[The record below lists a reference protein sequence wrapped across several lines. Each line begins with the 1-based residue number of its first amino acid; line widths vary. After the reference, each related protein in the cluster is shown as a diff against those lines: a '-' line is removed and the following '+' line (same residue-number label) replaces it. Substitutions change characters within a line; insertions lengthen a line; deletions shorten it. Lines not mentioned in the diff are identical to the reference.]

1 MSGLFAG
8 LSAYFIAPAAL
19 AFAALMPLIIL
30 LYFLKLR
37 RTPVVV
43 SSTLLWIKSMQDLTA
58 NAPFQRLRRN
68 LLLLLQLLA
77 IALLIL
83 GLARPFAR
91 AQGSAG
97 RNVCLLVDRSASMQ
111 AIEGAG
117 TRLDEAK
124 ARALEIVDGMQRG
137 DKVMLV
143 AFADQ
148 AEVLA
153 ELTDDT
159 ARLRA
164 LIRGLAPADTRT
176 RIRDAL
182 FLAHSLQSS
191 VPDLHVVLLSDGRVG
206 DLDQLG
212 TREYRLTYVAVG
224 SSRDNAGIVAFSVR
238 DPLEGAGPRQ
248 AFVQVHNESEADLET
263 TLTVT
268 LDDAPLA
275 IEPLA
280 CPGGAQTEI
289 AFDLPRI
296 DRGVLRAEL
305 DVDDAL
311 AVDDVAWAVI
321 RPGAE
326 IRTLLVSEPTSAT
339 AFYLQRVLAHDARV
353 SLSVTAPGDHA
364 GGDGFD
370 LVILDGVAPQA
381 DAMPSG
387 ALVILNAVPEALG
400 VTETG
405 VLDRPPILA
414 YDREHPLMRF
424 LNPENVGIARTRLLT
439 LPESARVLMSTTG
452 GPLIADLSR
461 GGQPIALVAFDL
473 SDSDWPLK
481 LSFPLFFQNL
491 LSWVP
496 RSRDAGDATVL
507 AGRPLTLPPSTDHPT
522 AEVTRPD
529 GQTEPVRLDPLR
541 SVYYANTSQTGV
553 YTVRIGSDVEQYA
566 VNLTD
571 ATESRIAPASEVQAG
586 PASAAAQVGGVRE
599 LREYWRHLVLLALAT
614 LALEWWIYSRR
625 AWL

>member
-1 MSGLFAG
+1 MSGLFSA

-19 AFAALMPLIIL
+19 AFAALLPVIVL

-37 RTPVVV
+37 RTRVEV
-43 SSTLLWIKSMQDLTA
+43 SSTLLWVKSVQDLTA

-77 IALLIL
+77 AALLIL
-83 GLARPFAR
+83 GLARPFVR
-91 AQGSAG
+91 AQGDAG
-97 RNVCLLVDRSASMQ
+97 RNVCLLIDRSASMQ
-111 AIEGAG
+111 TIEAAG

-124 ARALEIVDGMQRG
+124 SRALEIIDGMQRG
-137 DKVMLV
+137 DKMMLV
-143 AFADQ
+143 SFADQ

-153 ELTDDT
+153 ELSDDT
-159 ARLRA
+159 ARLRS
-164 LIRGLAPADTRT
+164 LVRELEPTDTRT

-191 VPDLHVVLLSDGRVG
+191 VPDLHVLLLSDGRVS

-224 SSRDNAGIVAFSVR
+224 ARRENAGIVAFSVR
-238 DPLEGAGPRQ
+238 DPLEGVGPRQ
-248 AFVQVHNESEADLET
+248 AFVQVHNESEAGLET

-280 CPGGAQTEI
+280 CAGGEQTEI
-289 AFDLPRI
+289 AFDLPPI
-296 DRGVLRAEL
+296 ARGVLRAEL

-311 AVDDVAWAVI
+311 AADDVAWAVI

-326 IRTLLVSEPTSAT
+326 IRTLLVSKPTSSA
-339 AFYLQRVLAHDARV
+339 AFYLQRALTHDARV
-353 SLSVTAPGDHA
+353 SLSVTAPSDYA
-364 GGDGFD
+364 GGEDFD
-370 LVILDGVAPQA
+370 LVIFDGAVPEA

-387 ALVILNAVPEALG
+387 AVVFLNAVPEALG
-400 VTETG
+400 VAETG
-405 VLDRPPILA
+405 MLDRPPILA

-424 LNPENVGIARTRLLT
+424 LNPENVGIARSRLLT
-439 LPESARVLMSTTG
+439 LPDSARVLLSTTG
-452 GPLIADLSR
+452 GALIADLSR
-461 GGQPIALVAFDL
+461 DGQPIALIAFDL
-473 SDSDWPLK
+473 GDSDWPLK

-496 RSRDAGDATVL
+496 RGRDAGDAAVP
-507 AGRPLTLPPSTDHPT
+507 AGRPLTLPPSTEHAT

-529 GQTEPVRLDPLR
+529 GRKESVRLDPLR
-541 SVYYANTSQTGV
+541 SVYYANTSKTGV
-553 YTVRIGSDVEQYA
+553 YTVQIGTETGPYA

-571 ATESRIAPASEVQAG
+571 ATESRIAPAAEIQAG
-586 PASAAAQVGGVRE
+586 PASAVARVGEVRE
-599 LREYWRHLVLLALAT
+599 LREYWRYLVLLALAT
-614 LALEWWIYSRR
+614 LALEWRIYSRR